1 MSTAPTNES
10 TDDTRAADT
19 RIWDRFLTP
28 QDQEVARRQSKTQHG
43 IGPRPAVVVI
53 DVYRRVFGERPL
65 PLLEAIVETPS
76 SCGLNA
82 WEALG
87 PIQDLLREA
96 RRLGLPVIHV
106 TGDPQIPGWR
116 NPRGGATSR
125 ADAEAGYRIMDEV
138 APLPDEVVIRKSAP
152 SAFFGTPLVALL
164 RQWDVD
170 SLIVAGESTS
180 GCVRATVV
188 DARSHRFAVTVVEEC
203 VFDRTESTHAINLF
217 DMDQKYADVRP
228 LADVLTTLGSRAQ
241 A

>member
-1 MSTAPTNES
+1 MDTAQPHES
-10 TDDTRAADT
+10 HHATRAPGA
-19 RIWDRFLTP
+19 RVWDRFLTAR
-28 QDQEVARRQSKTQHG
+28 DQEVARRQSKTEHG
-43 IGPRPAVVVI
+43 IGARPAVLVI

-65 PLLEAIVETPS
+65 PLLDAIVDAPS
-76 SCGLNA
+76 SCGLSA

-87 PIQDLLREA
+87 PIQELLREA
-96 RRLGLPVIHV
+96 RRLDLPVIHI

-116 NPRGGATSR
+116 NPRGGAASR
-125 ADAEAGYRIMDEV
+125 ADAEAGYQIMDEV

-152 SAFFGTPLVALL
+152 SAFFGTPLIALL
-164 RQWDVD
+164 RQWNVD
-170 SLIVAGESTS
+170 SVIVAGESTS

-203 VFDRTESTHAINLF
+203 VFDRTEATHAINLF